1 MVFKCIESKTQQ
13 VLFGLVKIMPRF
25 YRRVENI
32 NGSVTF
38 GFISYHLIESLSL
51 FALFCKKKLKA
62 YSVSYFV
69 NTQLISLQIHVVLD
83 IDKT

>member
-1 MVFKCIESKTQQ
+1 MVFKCIESKTEQ

-32 NGSVTF
+32 NGSVT
-38 GFISYHLIESLSL
+38 FISYHLIESLSL